1 MTTICLIRH
10 GETDW
15 NSLGK
20 LQGSAD
26 IPLNNIGL
34 LQAEECREVLKTFR
48 WDIIIASPLKRAK
61 QTATIINS
69 ELNVPLIEMKEFTE
83 RNYGLA
89 EGMTE
94 KERLAAFPN
103 RNYPNQE
110 DRYTLN
116 SRVIDGIN
124 KIHQLYSGQKVLLV
138 AHGAVINTVLGH
150 FSNGKIGS
158 GKTKL
163 VNGCFSNI
171 EYAEE
176 GWLIKNYNQISHL
189 SNYCKEGKP
198 PFQKQGVE

>member
-34 LQAEECREVLKTFR
+34 LQAEECREVLKTFK

-69 ELNVPLIEMKEFTE
+69 ELKVPLIEMKEFTE
-83 RNYGLA
+83 RNYGYA
-89 EGMTE
+89 EGMTV
-94 KERLAAFPN
+94 KERFAAFPN

-110 DRYTLN
+110 DRQSLN

-124 KIHQLYSGQKVLLV
+124 KIHQLYSGQKVLVV
-138 AHGAVINTVLGH
+138 AHGAVINTVLEH
-150 FSNGKIGS
+150 FSNGEIGS

-163 VNGCFSNI
+163 INGCFSNI

-176 GWLIKNYNQISHL
+176 GWIIKNYNQISHL
-189 SNYCKEGKP
+189 SNYCKEGR
-198 PFQKQGVE
+198 